1 MKEAAVTI
9 DDYLND
15 VAPKQK
21 ERLNQLR
28 ELVHKLAPDVTECIS
43 YGIPAFR
50 RYGKLLLAM
59 GGAAKHYALY
69 PMSSATIQM
78 MQAEVAGHDTSKGT
92 IRLDP
97 DKPFPTALLKK
108 LIRARIAEQE
118 IQVGEKAKKQPKT
131 NTKAKAAAKPKKHA
145 KAGSAPKRKTGAS
158 QQKTKIT
165 KNH

>member
-9 DDYLND
+9 DDYLEN

-28 ELVHKLAPDVTECIS
+28 ELVNKLAPDVTECIS

-50 RYGKLLLAM
+50 RHGKLLLAM

-69 PMSSATIQM
+69 PMSSATIQR
-78 MQAEVAGHDTSKGT
+78 MQAEVASHDTSKGT

-97 DKPFPTALLKK
+97 NRPFPAALLKK
-108 LIRARIAEQE
+108 LIKARIQE
-118 IQVGEKAKKQPKT
+118 HDIQVGEKSKT
-131 NTKAKAAAKPKKHA
+131 KPKKLA
-145 KAGSAPKRKTGAS
+145 KATTAPKREAPSKKRKKSMKT
-158 QQKTKIT
+158 T
-165 KNH
+165 

>member
-1 MKEAAVTI
+1 MKEATVTI
-9 DDYLND
+9 DDYLEN

-28 ELVHKLAPDVTECIS
+28 QLVHKLAPDVQECIS

-78 MQAEVAGHDTSKGT
+78 MQAEVVGHDTSKGT

-97 DKPFPTALLKK
+97 NKPFPAALLKK
-108 LIRARIAEQE
+108 LVKTRIAEQE
-118 IQVGEKAKKQPKT
+118 IQVGEKAKAKPKT
-131 NTKAKAAAKPKKHA
+131 TAKAKAAAKPKKHI

-158 QQKTKIT
+158 QRKPKIT

>member
-1 MKEAAVTI
+1 MKVAAFTI
-9 DDYLND
+9 DDYLKN

-97 DKPFPTALLKK
+97 NKPFPAALLKK
-108 LIRARIAEQE
+108 LIKARIQEHE
-118 IQVGEKAKKQPKT
+118 IQVGEKSKIKP
-131 NTKAKAAAKPKKHA
+131 TKLAKATTASKRE
-145 KAGSAPKRKTGAS
+145 APSKKRKKST
-158 QQKTKIT
+158 KTT
-165 KNH
+165 

>member
-1 MKEAAVTI
+1 MKEQAMKAAAVTI
-9 DDYLND
+9 DDYLKT

-28 ELVHKLAPDVTECIS
+28 ALVHTLAPDVTECIS

-97 DKPFPTALLKK
+97 NKPFPTTLLKK
-108 LIRARIAEQE
+108 LVKARIQEHE
-118 IQVGEKAKKQPKT
+118 IQIGEKSKSNPKKP
-131 NTKAKAAAKPKKHA
+131 AKAAA
-145 KAGSAPKRKTGAS
+145 PKRKPQAKN
-158 QQKTKIT
+158 QKTKST
-165 KNH
+165 KTS

>member
-9 DDYLND
+9 DDYLEN

-28 ELVHKLAPDVTECIS
+28 QLVHKLAPDVQECIS

-78 MQAEVAGHDTSKGT
+78 MQAEVVGHDTSKGT

-97 DKPFPTALLKK
+97 NKPFPAALLKK
-108 LIRARIAEQE
+108 LVKARIAEQE
-118 IQVGEKAKKQPKT
+118 IQVGEKAKPKT
-131 NTKAKAAAKPKKHA
+131 NAKAKAAAKPKMHI
-145 KAGSAPKRKTGAS
+145 KAGSAPNRKTGAS
-158 QQKTKIT
+158 LRKSKIT